1 MQNSKVISFLK
12 EISKPFKVHL
22 AVFTVAAILQA
33 VEVVLQPFIVKL
45 LIDQVNDIASRKSP
59 IVSIAK
65 PIVCYLSVASVM
77 AISSGIHEWV
87 HSRFIANFKKNI
99 GARLMAYLLHKP
111 YAFYQGQFSG
121 ALANKVNDCIGTIP
135 RLIRTFY
142 DDFFSD
148 ALALLISIYTLWQVS
163 PCFAIA
169 LIIWV
174 TMYLLAC
181 IKLAPKVRLTTN
193 KVVSES
199 SKGMGHIND
208 IITNIVNVKLF
219 AKEVNEHKFVK
230 SNFERWA
237 DAYGKHAKILVGL
250 YIAQLS
256 TFVLLQGVC
265 LFWLCQGLAKG
276 RITAGD
282 FALIFMINIS
292 INRCLFGL
300 SRTIADFNENIGTLT
315 HNLQIIEQPNEPNT
329 ILDKLPSKP
338 LHIPAGRIVFDHMY
352 FNYKG
357 TAPLFENICVAIEPG
372 QKVGLVGA
380 SGSGKSTFINLI
392 LRFYEP
398 TKGRILIDNQDIKE
412 VSLSSLRNQ
421 IALIPQDPYLFHRT
435 LKENIQYG
443 RPDANSEAVV
453 QAAKQAYAHEFIVK
467 LPQQYNT
474 LVGERGT
481 KLSGGQ
487 RQRIAI
493 ARGLLKDAPIII
505 LDEATSQLDSI
516 TENYIQG
523 SLWDIIQNK
532 TTVVIAHRLATLLHM
547 DRILVFDKGR
557 IAEDGTHDALL
568 AKNGI
573 YKSLWDKQVGGF
585 LPSMPHCSY

>member
-1 MQNSKVISFLK
+1 MQNSKVIPFLK
-12 EISKPFKVHL
+12 VISKPFKVHL
-22 AVFTVAAILQA
+22 SVFTVAAILQA

-87 HSRFIANFKKNI
+87 HSRFIANFKKKI
-99 GARLMAYLLHKP
+99 GSYLMAYLLHKP

-121 ALANKVNDCIGTIP
+121 ALASKVNDCISTIP

-148 ALALLISIYTLWQVS
+148 TLALLISIYTLWQVS

-174 TMYLLAC
+174 TMYLFAC
-181 IKLAPKVRLTTN
+181 IKLAPKVRQTTN
-193 KVVSES
+193 KVFSES

-219 AKEVNEHKFVK
+219 AKEVNEYKFVK

-237 DAYGKHAKILVGL
+237 NVYGKHAKILVGL

-265 LFWLCQGLAKG
+265 LFWLCQGLTRG

-300 SRTIADFNENIGTLT
+300 SRTIADFNESIGTLT
-315 HNLQIIEQPNEPNT
+315 HSLQIIEQPNEPNT
-329 ILDKLPSKP
+329 ILDTVYAKSLRV
-338 LHIPAGRIVFDHMY
+338 IAGKITFDHVY

-357 TAPLFENICVAIEPG
+357 APLLFEDMCVTIEAG

-380 SGSGKSTFINLI
+380 SGGGKSTFVNLI

-412 VSLSSLRNQ
+412 VSLSSLRTQ
-421 IALIPQDPYLFHRT
+421 IAIIPQDPYLFHRT

-443 RPDANSEAVV
+443 RLDANYETVV

-481 KLSGGQ
+481 KISGGQ
-487 RQRIAI
+487 SQRIAI
-493 ARGLLKDAPIII
+493 ARGILKDAPIMI

-516 TENYIQG
+516 TENYIQEA
-523 SLWDIIQNK
+523 LWNVIKGK
-532 TTVVIAHRLATLLHM
+532 TTIVIAHRLSTLLHM
-547 DRILVFDKGR
+547 DRILVFEKGK
-557 IAEDGTHDALL
+557 IVEDGSHSELI
-568 AKNGI
+568 AKKGV
-573 YKSLWDKQVGGF
+573 YKSLWDAQVGGF
-585 LPSMPHCSY
+585 LSDTDLY